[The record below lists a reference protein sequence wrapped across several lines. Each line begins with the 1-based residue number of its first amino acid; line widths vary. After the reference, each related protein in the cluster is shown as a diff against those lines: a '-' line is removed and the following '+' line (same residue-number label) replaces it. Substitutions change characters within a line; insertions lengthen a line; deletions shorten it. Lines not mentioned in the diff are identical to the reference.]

1 MADSPWEMWSA
12 IGTVAAVFVA
22 LGISG
27 QAAWANR
34 RTEKDRSELAAAK
47 MLSPL
52 SALERKA
59 AYLSVCFAF
68 GESDFAEPGTNVLT
82 AMEEIEALS
91 KTISAEDL
99 YPLLKLP
106 RHAAKRSAKAL
117 GLIQTSVSD
126 IRAILAHPTWSDLKS
141 SHKAMHYKRW
151 WGMISEIQE
160 HLAMA
165 VAVCEAAA
173 ETGAPRPSPEEM
185 YGGPSNE

>member
-1 MADSPWEMWSA
+1 MADSVWEALSA
-12 IGTVAAVFVA
+12 IGTLGAVGVA
-22 LGISG
+22 LWFSV
-27 QAAWANR
+27 QSVRANGKA
-34 RTEKDRSELAAAK
+34 EEDRAQLAAAK

-68 GESDFAEPGTNVLT
+68 GESDLAEPGANVLT

-91 KTISAEDL
+91 KTITTEDL

-126 IRAILAHPTWSDLKS
+126 IRALLDHPTWSDLKS

-165 VAVCEAAA
+165 VAVCEGAAA
-173 ETGAPRPSPEEM
+173 TGAPRPSPEEM
-185 YGGPSNE
+185 YGGPSGD

>member
-1 MADSPWEMWSA
+1 MADSVWEALSA
-12 IGTVAAVFVA
+12 IGTLAAVGVA
-22 LGISG
+22 LWFSV
-27 QAAWANR
+27 QSVRANGKA
-34 RTEKDRSELAAAK
+34 EVDRAQLAAAK

-68 GESDFAEPGTNVLT
+68 GESDFAEPGANVLT

-91 KTISAEDL
+91 KTITTEDL

-117 GLIQTSVSD
+117 GLIQSAVSD
-126 IRAILAHPTWSDLKS
+126 FRALLNHPTWSDLKS
-141 SHKAMHYKRW
+141 SHKAVHYKRW

-173 ETGAPRPSPEEM
+173 ATGAPRPSPVEM
-185 YGGPSNE
+185 YGGPSND